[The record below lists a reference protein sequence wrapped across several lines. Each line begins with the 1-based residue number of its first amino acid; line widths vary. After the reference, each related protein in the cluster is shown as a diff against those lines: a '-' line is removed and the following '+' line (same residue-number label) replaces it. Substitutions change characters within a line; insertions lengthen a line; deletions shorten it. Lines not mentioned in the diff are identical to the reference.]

1 MKISQFIKYLEAYKA
16 IHGDIDVVL
25 AKVDCSYY
33 SWNLD
38 NVYNFKVINNGDL
51 VNDIHVNVNEL
62 EKGTK
67 ILYYDG
73 GY

>member
-1 MKISQFIKYLEAYKA
+1 MKISEFIKYLEAQKE
-16 IHGDIDVVL
+16 INGDIEVVL

-33 SWNLD
+33 SWDLD
-38 NVYNFKVINNGDL
+38 NAYNFKVIANGDL
-51 VNDIHVNVNEL
+51 VNDIYVDVKEL

-67 ILYYDG
+67 VLYYDG

>member
-1 MKISQFIKYLEAYKA
+1 MKISQFIKYLEAHKE
-16 IHGDIDVVL
+16 IHGDLDVIL

-33 SWNLD
+33 SLDLD
-38 NVYNFKVINNGDL
+38 NAYDFRVIANGDL
-51 VNDIHVNVNEL
+51 VNGIYVDVKEL

-67 ILYYDG
+67 VLYYDG

>member
-1 MKISQFIKYLEAYKA
+1 MKISEFIKYLEAYSD

-25 AKVDCSYY
+25 AKVDSSYY

-38 NVYNFKVINNGDL
+38 NTYDFKVISNGDL
-51 VNDIHVNVNEL
+51 VNDIYVNIDEL

-67 ILYYDG
+67 VLYYDG